1 MTQLAT
7 GQLADR
13 GLAQEKRKTLSEQIE
28 QAADDLG
35 SEVAAL
41 QSIAD
46 AIRHR
51 IAILAGNP
59 EPENAHGPESPS
71 ATKTPGVLSILQSIA
86 ELKLVRGQL
95 SHCLDS
101 I

>member
-1 MTQLAT
+1 MTQIDAS
-7 GQLADR
+7 GQ
-13 GLAQEKRKTLSEQIE
+13 GTPVGQEKRKTLSEQIE

-46 AIRHR
+46 AIQHR

-59 EPENAHGPESPS
+59 EPENAHGPSS
-71 ATKTPGVLSILQSIA
+71 TNATKTPGVLSILQSIA
-86 ELKLVRGQL
+86 QFKLARSQL
-95 SHCLDS
+95 SQCLDS
-101 I
+101 L